1 MGFLCGFLGERDCGV
16 SVAKKS
22 NPALERGGGKKRG
35 REKSAVSCPSLGY
48 SGGCPT
54 IDVRA
59 LHG

>member
-1 MGFLCGFLGERDCGV
+1 MGFLCGFWGERDCGV

-22 NPALERGGGKKRG
+22 NPALERGGKKRR
-35 REKSAVSCPSLGY
+35 REKSVVSCPRLQY